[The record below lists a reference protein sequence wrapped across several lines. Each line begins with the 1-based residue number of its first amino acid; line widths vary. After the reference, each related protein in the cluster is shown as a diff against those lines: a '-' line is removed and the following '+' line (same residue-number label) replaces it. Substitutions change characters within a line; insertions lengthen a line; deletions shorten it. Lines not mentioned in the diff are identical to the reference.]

1 MGNQRIQKMRI
12 ATLKMKS
19 KISICLRKEIQTKLK
34 PIQDINAMMKGQIMT
49 MMTLSMKTINSCAHK
64 RLISERLSSNKR
76 VSINAIY

>member
-19 KISICLRKEIQTKLK
+19 KISICLRKEIQIKLK

-49 MMTLSMKTINSCAHK
+49 MMTLSMKTINSCAPK